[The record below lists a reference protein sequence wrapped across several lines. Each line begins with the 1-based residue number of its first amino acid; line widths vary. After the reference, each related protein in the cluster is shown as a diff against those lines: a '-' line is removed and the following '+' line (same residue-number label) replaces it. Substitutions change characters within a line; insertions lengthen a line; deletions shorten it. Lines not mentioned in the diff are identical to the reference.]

1 MIAPGGRIAFFFA
14 DYSRGLLGLRDGSLK
29 VIYAIDAGRSSLFD
43 LDADPLERVNV
54 ADRYPD
60 RVGWYVQNLKR
71 WSAAQKQR
79 LANAKPP
86 A

>member
-1 MIAPGGRIAFFFA
+1 M
-14 DYSRGLLGLRDGSLK
+14 
-29 VIYAIDAGRSSLFD
+29 IYAIDSGRTNLFD

-60 RVGWYVQNLKR
+60 RVWWYVQNLKG

-79 LANAKPP
+79 LVNAKPP